1 MGVGYAWAMALEGL
15 EGLAVRVECDLGMG
29 LPGISVIGMGDAA
42 VVQARDRVRAAL
54 NNSGLQWPGQK
65 VVMSLSPA
73 GVPKHGARYDLAM
86 VCAMLAARTTK
97 AGMQERLKSA
107 VLVGE
112 LGLDGRLRPVSGV
125 LPSAVAA
132 SRRGF
137 HCMVVPEANYAEA
150 AHVAELVRDVRI
162 WVAGALVDVVRWMRT
177 GEGLMEAR
185 EFAQLMGQDAN
196 SQGVGGQGTDRQG
209 AEGMHAQE
217 PNRSASSWRGHTGD
231 APDMADVASQPEA
244 RRALE
249 VAAAG
254 RHNLMLLGPPGTG
267 KSMLAQRLPG
277 ILPEL
282 TTHELLESA
291 ALHSIAGGNSQMH
304 QIFLGRRPFI
314 APHHTVTQAGL
325 IGGGARP
332 KPGAVSL
339 AHHGVLFL
347 DEIPE
352 VARAVVDTLRVPMET
367 QYVELTRQQRTWKFP
382 AKFQLVCAANPCP
395 CGAEFDTQCTCASG
409 IRARYQSK
417 LSGPLRDR
425 IDIFA
430 RTRSNKLASLRPGGE
445 ESSASVRQRVV
456 EADGRARARWAGVDK
471 EGTYKHAVNANI
483 PGKVMRKDAP
493 AEDEGMW
500 ALQDLLRRGTLSQRG
515 VDRALRVSW
524 TLADLHGKTRPGAA
538 EILDAVEMYSDD
550 SE

>member
-86 VCAMLAARTTK
+86 VCAMLAARTTR
-97 AGMQERLKSA
+97 AGMQARLKNA
-107 VLVGE
+107 VMVGE
-112 LGLDGRLRPVSGV
+112 LGLDGRLRSVSGV

-137 HCMVVPEANYAEA
+137 HCMVVPEANYVEA
-150 AHVAELVRDVRI
+150 AHVAELVGDVRI
-162 WVAGALVDVVRWMRT
+162 WVAGALADVVRWMRT
-177 GEGLMEAR
+177 GEGLIEAR
-185 EFAQLMGQDAN
+185 DFAQLMEQGADGQGAHGRH
-196 SQGVGGQGTDRQG
+196 SQGRG
-209 AEGMHAQE
+209 H
-217 PNRSASSWRGHTGD
+217 SASSWGENIDDT
-231 APDMADVASQPEA
+231 PDMSDVASQPEA

-282 TTHELLESA
+282 TTHEILESA

-304 QIFLGRRPFI
+304 QIFQGRRPFI

-347 DEIPE
+347 DEIAE
-352 VARAVVDTLRVPMET
+352 VARAVVETLRVPMET

-382 AKFQLVCAANPCP
+382 AKFQLVCASNPCP
-395 CGAEFDTQCTCASG
+395 CGAEFDALCTCASG

-471 EGTYKHAVNANI
+471 EGIYKHAVNATI
-483 PGKVMRKDAP
+483 PGKVMRKEAP

-524 TLADLHGKTRPGAA
+524 TLADLHGKARPGAA